1 MVYIFLTSTSVRVE
15 DTYLHVPGYHPTID
29 NPAFFHQR
37 ADNPRILPSLHR
49 HLWGRVAS
57 LGSLILKA
65 ETELVTI
72 NANTPLP
79 TEPIGGQGVVKFSND
94 PLKIVGD
101 GSCPM
106 LEWSQPTVAA
116 LTRVVQHLRSE
127 YKIFKTSPSKVD
139 NEKGGGGGLNR
150 SDLVE
155 FMKKLPT
162 VDVKFRLT
170 DINGFLYSLVPGKVE
185 EMLSGLH
192 VHVHDI
198 VCTLACT
205 YALKV
210 FSIDLLICTLKQ

>member
-1 MVYIFLTSTSVRVE
+1 MHVFFAQEYAITYSISMYSIYIDLHVLYMFRFALPSTSVRVE
-15 DTYLHVPGYHPTID
+15 DAYLHVPGYHPTID

-65 ETELVTI
+65 ETELFT
-72 NANTPLP
+72 ADADTELP
-79 TEPIGGQGVVKFSND
+79 TEPPGSQGAVKFSND

-101 GSCPM
+101 GSCLM

-127 YKIFKTSPSKVD
+127 YKILKMSPSKAD
-139 NEKGGGGGLNR
+139 DREGEGGGQNK

-155 FMKKLPT
+155 FIKNLPA
-162 VDVKFRLT
+162 VDVKFRLA
-170 DINGFLYSLVPGKVE
+170 DINGFLYSLVPGKGE
-185 EMLSGLH
+185 EMLR
-192 VHVHDI
+192 
-198 VCTLACT
+198 
-205 YALKV
+205 
-210 FSIDLLICTLKQ
+210 